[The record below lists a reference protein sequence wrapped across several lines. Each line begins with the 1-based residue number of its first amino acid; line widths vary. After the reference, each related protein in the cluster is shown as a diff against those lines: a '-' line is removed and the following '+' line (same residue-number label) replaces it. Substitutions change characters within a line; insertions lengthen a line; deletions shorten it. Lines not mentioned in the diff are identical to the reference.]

1 MFCQSDECEMMFLI
15 CIFQTTGEVEHCLMA
30 IQVSSSMNCLSFAN
44 IANWT
49 DFLIEF

>member
-1 MFCQSDECEMMFLI
+1 MFCQSDEYEMMFLI
-15 CIFQTTGEVEHCLMA
+15 CIFQTTSEVEHCLMS

-49 DFLIEF
+49 DFFIEF